1 MYNGVLK
8 KPSTS
13 SLIFIP
19 QRPLMTM
26 GSLRDQVIYPDT
38 KEEMETKGWTDEDLM
53 QVMDTVT
60 LNHIIVREGGWD
72 NKADWKVGIIYK
84 HYVDFSSLGYNWE
97 WETFNT
103 VAEQPLEPQLPSNT
117 YLHPSGRG
125 STLKFEMFNMCFK
138 PIQVFFILNIIGGN

>member
-72 NKADWKVGIIYK
+72 NKAD
-84 HYVDFSSLGYNWE
+84 
-97 WETFNT
+97 
-103 VAEQPLEPQLPSNT
+103 
-117 YLHPSGRG
+117 
-125 STLKFEMFNMCFK
+125 
-138 PIQVFFILNIIGGN
+138 